1 MKKFDRNLSSTCYTV
16 ESDFG
21 VLKFGWTLLKH
32 LENEIH
38 FTPNTV
44 NACLFWK
51 TSVKK
56 TNLFAADQLLETIT
70 KVDRVGHNRSDH

>member
-1 MKKFDRNLSSTCYTV
+1 M
-16 ESDFG
+16 
-21 VLKFGWTLLKH
+21 KFGWILLKH

-44 NACLFWK
+44 NACVFWK

-56 TNLFAADQLLETIT
+56 TNLFAADQLLKTMTE
-70 KVDRVGHNRSDH
+70 VDRVGRNSSDN

>member
-1 MKKFDRNLSSTCYTV
+1 M
-16 ESDFG
+16 
-21 VLKFGWTLLKH
+21 LLKH

-44 NACLFWK
+44 NACVFWK

-56 TNLFAADQLLETIT
+56 TNLFAADQLLKTMTE
-70 KVDRVGHNRSDH
+70 VDRVGRNSSDN